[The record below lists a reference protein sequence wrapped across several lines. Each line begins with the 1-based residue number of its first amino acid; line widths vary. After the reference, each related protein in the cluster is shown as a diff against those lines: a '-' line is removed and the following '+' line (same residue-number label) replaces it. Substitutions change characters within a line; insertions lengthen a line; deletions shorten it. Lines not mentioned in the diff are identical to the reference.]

1 MSSLQIMT
9 FANTFLVTNDGLSG
23 PVLESVGPH
32 ETRKKRPHRC
42 DEGDP
47 CRNCVKRKE
56 TCVHLGQTSPS
67 QRRLE
72 TPPPTSP
79 PPEVTWP
86 PLSGEENS
94 PINLLHMELLH
105 HFERYTIPTLP
116 FQDVWPKMLQL
127 VFQHFTTTDEG
138 YLASL
143 QSQQHIYL
151 VNAMLS
157 LAAAHLNYL
166 CPGRAQ
172 YQRAKYVLQNKALH
186 DYRQTLSGPITADNC
201 DALLGT
207 ANLIQFLMWCD
218 LGFMDAQQQ
227 RQQQQHHHRRLNE
240 STPAPL
246 DLSSDR
252 LYFLSTGVRQIFFMA
267 WPLFQ
272 TERSAFSLSP
282 HRHRPGSS
290 GLLQPCVALE
300 ESVDA
305 RGGLGWR
312 RHARGFTALYDNPRY
327 RGDVSRDR
335 PRSGSG
341 TVAATPP
348 LQRGS
353 PSFPPTP
360 SGTNVGTNAIN
371 GIGACPSSATYLDD
385 LFSDV
390 SPTGAPPYKVMT
402 LWQSYKEGEAYV
414 RNAGAHDEGLTRAA
428 YGRLAARLAIAM
440 AFAMDYERGGGGS
453 RACPQSS
460 GMRSEAGKAY
470 SCRQPQ
476 VRKSDMVR
484 YVTTFPMMCFG
495 PLLSLIST
503 GDSRMLVL
511 LFHIYHV
518 TGMLLPEETY
528 WWCRKR
534 VLVMK
539 EAIGRELHSRGF
551 ELNLFDF
558 VVAVRLLIWTIK
570 FLPSLLRVAVKGD
583 GEE

>member
-1 MSSLQIMT
+1 MSSLQITT
-9 FANTFLVTNDGLSG
+9 FANTFLVTNGGLSG

-56 TCVHLGQTSPS
+56 TCVRLGQTSPS

-86 PLSGEENS
+86 PLSEEESS

-127 VFQHFTTTDEG
+127 VFQ
-138 YLASL
+138 
-143 QSQQHIYL
+143 SQQHIYL
-151 VNAMLS
+151 LNAMLS

-172 YQRAKYVLQNKALH
+172 YQRAKYVLQNKALN
-186 DYRQTLSGPITADNC
+186 DYRQTLSRPITADNC

-227 RQQQQHHHRRLNE
+227 HQQQHHHRRLNE
-240 STPAPL
+240 STAASL

-282 HRHRPGSS
+282 RRHRPGSS

-327 RGDVSRDR
+327 RGDGRCR
-335 PRSGSG
+335 
-341 TVAATPP
+341 AAAEGGVYPSPP
-348 LQRGS
+348 PSSSSYCSFSFSS
-353 PSFPPTP
+353 PSSP
-360 SGTNVGTNAIN
+360 GTNVGTNASATDIN
-371 GIGACPSSATYLDD
+371 GIGACQSSTAYLDG
-385 LFSDV
+385 LFSDL

-402 LWQSYKEGEAYV
+402 LWQSYKEGEAHV
-414 RNAGAHDEGLTRAA
+414 RNAGTHDEGLTRAA

-440 AFAMDYERGGGGS
+440 AFAMDYDRGGGGS
-453 RACPQSS
+453 TAFPQSS
-460 GMRSEAGKAY
+460 GMRSGAGRAY
-470 SCRQPQ
+470 SCGQPQ

-495 PLLSLIST
+495 PLLNLIST

-539 EAIGRELHSRGF
+539 EAIGRELHRRGF
-551 ELNLFDF
+551 E
-558 VVAVRLLIWTIK
+558 VC
-570 FLPSLLRVAVKGD
+570 LRRKNEVT
-583 GEE
+583 

>member
-9 FANTFLVTNDGLSG
+9 FANTFLVTNNGLSG

-127 VFQHFTTTDEG
+127 VFQ
-138 YLASL
+138 
-143 QSQQHIYL
+143 SQQHIYL

-227 RQQQQHHHRRLNE
+227 HQQQQQHHHRRLNE

-272 TERSAFSLSP
+272 TERSAFSFSP
-282 HRHRPGSS
+282 HRYRPGSS

-327 RGDVSRDR
+327 RGDARITVVSAHTKRDER
-335 PRSGSG
+335 
-341 TVAATPP
+341 
-348 LQRGS
+348 
-353 PSFPPTP
+353 
-360 SGTNVGTNAIN
+360 
-371 GIGACPSSATYLDD
+371 SSAAYLDD
-385 LFSDV
+385 LFSDL

-440 AFAMDYERGGGGS
+440 AFAMDYERGDSGS
-453 RACPQSS
+453 RTCPQSS
-460 GMRSEAGKAY
+460 GIPSGAGRAY

-476 VRKSDMVR
+476 GC
-484 YVTTFPMMCFG
+484 YCQ
-495 PLLSLIST
+495 
-503 GDSRMLVL
+503 
-511 LFHIYHV
+511 
-518 TGMLLPEETY
+518 
-528 WWCRKR
+528 KR
-534 VLVMK
+534 R
-539 EAIGRELHSRGF
+539 IGGVGSEYL
-551 ELNLFDF
+551 
-558 VVAVRLLIWTIK
+558 
-570 FLPSLLRVAVKGD
+570 
-583 GEE
+583 